1 MYYAIRTQGSANR
14 LGLSDLAEEERYATE
29 PTELMTDLSMT
40 VIFRDIPTISEND
53 MTTELMTYSDMRYEL
68 NMLHHR
74 YVVKFVGLLTHPRSF
89 VLEWA
94 PLMSLDSIRK
104 THSQSGK
111 HLCPCSLYLVLMQ
124 VRKRQEKE

>member
-1 MYYAIRTQGSANR
+1 MFHIIIQA
-14 LGLSDLAEEERYATE
+14 LEE
-29 PTELMTDLSMT
+29 
-40 VIFRDIPTISEND
+40 IPEEFARVEDNEVHVAVKEFKALEGEND
-53 MTTELMTYSDMRYEL
+53 MTTELMKTYSDMRYELNKL